1 MAEPHLVLNA
11 LEPRQA
17 ADVLRRACG
26 AERWVAGMLE
36 RRPFASTAELLAS
49 ASEEWQRATEPEY
62 LEAFS
67 QHPQIGEDLPALRE
81 RFGSTLDFTSRE
93 QAGVKGSSE
102 ETLLA
107 LRDMNVAYRRRF
119 GFIFII
125 CATGKTAAQM
135 LEALRQRLD
144 NERHAE
150 LAIAAAEQAKI
161 TRLRLEG
168 LAA

>member
-1 MAEPHLVLNA
+1 MAEPHVVLNA

-26 AERWVAGMLE
+26 AERWVTSMLA
-36 RRPFASTAELLAS
+36 RRPFASTGELLAS
-49 ASEEWQRATEPEY
+49 ASEEWQRATEQEC

-81 RFGSTLDFTSRE
+81 RFGSTLDLTSRE
-93 QAGVKGSSE
+93 QAGVEGSSE

-144 NERHAE
+144 NERRAE
-150 LAIAAAEQAKI
+150 LAIAAAEQARI

-168 LAA
+168 LAL